1 MQFIDNDDSATR
13 LKGPPHFKMDSITW
27 KHPAPPNRVTR
38 VSADSETRHPLDVQ
52 VKFLQ
57 RRTLRSIII
66 DEKLLSDS
74 RNDPECRGTFHESQP
89 DESVSGRAEQ
99 VFAEKEQDADQ
110 VHYAPFSALKK
121 RDRNAVPLKSSSV
134 ADLKSAAGK
143 PEGATRGHP
152 TDTFLFFSS
161 T

>member
-1 MQFIDNDDSATR
+1 MSNLSVQIQK
-13 LKGPPHFKMDSITW
+13 L
-27 KHPAPPNRVTR
+27 
-38 VSADSETRHPLDVQ
+38 RHPLDAQ
-52 VKFLQ
+52 AIFLQ

-134 ADLKSAAGK
+134 ADKKSWAGK
-143 PEGATRGHP
+143 TEGATIKTQLSP
-152 TDTFLFFSS
+152 SCFFFFFLFHYEFRR
-161 T
+161 TG